1 MCGIFGYVRSKG
13 SLNKDP
19 ISVCIE
25 GLSKLEYRG
34 YDSAGIAGIHG
45 GEIFTCKTV
54 GKVAKL
60 LQKIQ
65 ENEYESDLAIA
76 HTRWATHGRLTEQ
89 NAHPHIDQSGLM
101 ALVHNGIIENFG
113 QLRKE
118 LEKEGIRFTSDTDS
132 EVIVQLIAHH
142 YKGDIVGAMQASLP
156 LLRGSFAIVLI
167 HKNDPTTL
175 YTSVRNCPLV
185 IGHLKESEQVF
196 VASDIH
202 AFEQS
207 SIEIVFLDDDEI
219 GIAKKEGVK
228 IFNKEGN
235 LIEKKFETVTLQTV
249 KAQKNGFDHYM
260 LKEIHEQPTTF
271 KQSIQDR
278 FEYDY
283 GIAHFPELDDFPLK
297 PNSIKHILIL
307 GCGTSWHAGCIAASM
322 FESLVRIPSKCEIAS
337 EFRYTDP
344 IISENTLVIAITQ
357 SGETADT
364 LAAVREAKA
373 KGGKVLGICN
383 VERSTIVREAD
394 RTIFIKAGPEIS
406 VCSTKAFTS
415 QLAVLSLLALYLA
428 RLHHMNKEQGK
439 AFLDQIKRIPIIIEQ
454 ILHKEKEIEKL
465 ALKYSRYENF
475 IFLGRRYMVPTSLE
489 AALKLKEI
497 SYINACAYPA
507 GEMKHGPIALINPD
521 FPVVAMCGNK
531 QTLEKMISNMKEIEA
546 RNGPIL
552 AFAPEDEP
560 QISEIAHDTFWM
572 PSDIADELACIPYSV
587 AAQLFAYFVAKA
599 RNTDIDQPRNLAK
612 SVTVE

>member
-1 MCGIFGYVRSKG
+1 MCGIFGYVRSK
-13 SLNKDP
+13 SKLNKDP
-19 ISVCIE
+19 LHVCIE

-34 YDSAGIAGIHG
+34 YDSAGIAGIHN

-54 GKVAKL
+54 GKVAQL
-60 LQKIQ
+60 LQKVQ
-65 ENEYESDLAIA
+65 ENQYQSDLAIA
-76 HTRWATHGRLTEQ
+76 HTRWATHGKLTEQ
-89 NAHPHIDQSGLM
+89 NAHPHIDQSGLL
-101 ALVHNGIIENFG
+101 AIVHNGIIENFNE
-113 QLRKE
+113 LRKD
-118 LEKEGIRFTSDTDS
+118 LEKEGVKFVSDTDS

-142 YKGDIVGAMQASLP
+142 HKEDIVQSLRKSLP
-156 LLRGSFAIVLI
+156 LLRGSYAIALI
-167 HKNDPTTL
+167 HKNDPNTL
-175 YTSVRNCPLV
+175 YVTVRNCPLV
-185 IGHLKESEQVF
+185 VGHVKDTEQVF

-202 AFEQS
+202 AFDQDT
-207 SIEIVFLDDDEI
+207 IEVAFLDNEEI
-219 GIAKKEGVK
+219 GVARKEGVK
-228 IFNKEGN
+228 IYNKEGL
-235 LIEKKFETVTLQTV
+235 LIEKSFETIRLQSA
-249 KAQKNGFDHYM
+249 KAQKSGFDHYM

-283 GIAHFPELDDFPLK
+283 GTAHFPELDDFPLK
-297 PNSIKHILIL
+297 PNAVKHILIL
-307 GCGTSWHAGCIAASM
+307 GCGTSWHAGSIAASM

-364 LAAVREAKA
+364 IAAVREAKA

-394 RTIFIKAGPEIS
+394 KTIFIKAGPEIS

-415 QLAVLSLLALYLA
+415 QLAVLSLLTLYLA

-439 AFLDQIKRIPIIIEQ
+439 LFLDQIKKIPVIIEQ
-454 ILHKEKEIEKL
+454 ILHKEKEIERL
-465 ALKYSRYENF
+465 ALKYSDYENF
-475 IFLGRRYMVPTSLE
+475 FFLGRRYMVPTSFE

-497 SYINACAYPA
+497 SYINACGYPA
-507 GEMKHGPIALINPD
+507 GEMKHGPIALINSE

-546 RNGPIL
+546 RGGPIL

-560 QISEIAHDTFWM
+560 QIAEIANDTLWM
-572 PSDIADELACIPYSV
+572 PSDISDELACIPYSV
-587 AAQLFAYFVAKA
+587 VGQLFAYFVAKA